1 MEYVCIFS
9 YSLLAI
15 IFIMALCKAAKI
27 GDKAHFEAI
36 IKQIE
41 NERKR

>member
-1 MEYVCIFS
+1 
-9 YSLLAI
+9 
-15 IFIMALCKAAKI
+15 MALCKAAKI

-41 NERKR
+41 HENRKVPPQA